1 MNKSQRIYLDVNNP
15 VNTDKYVKIKLE
27 QDVNTLEFLTMSINT
42 NDVYRDFNAD
52 YGILVGRVIAN
63 DGIGIRNAKISI
75 FIPLTDEDAED
86 NEIASIYPYKS
97 PRDKNNDGKRYN
109 LLPRVAKKDP
119 LTNIISPKQPF
130 GSFPIKEELV
140 TNVPFLNV
148 YKKYYKY
155 SAVSNQYGDYMIYG
169 VPVGTQTVHLSVD
182 ITDIG
187 EYSMTPASMVK
198 NLGYSE
204 NLFTDGGSRIKES
217 SDLNDLPNIE
227 TQEISV
233 DVIPFWGDVT
243 NFEIGI
249 TRQDFRIRST
259 LKKTFTIFGSAFTD
273 GYNAMWGSDIS
284 DVNNT
289 NPEETYILYNMS
301 RTSSD
306 GKVVE
311 TSDENQSIKT
321 KKITKITEKIYYYP
335 PSIKDSEIESG
346 EAFNEMQLLDTSEYS
361 VYKRDGDF
369 VFIIN
374 CNRDKVI
381 VNEDGTETPV
391 DNSYIGGLY
400 TTFKGFITL
409 EIDEDTLPMEWTIQS
424 NRVKLKPLRMRLKF
438 PQHAEVGCGLQEET
452 SEEFI
457 ENTKAWRNQHYTFE
471 GGKLYSVAQF
481 IGTVYNSSSES
492 VANKWRWRNSA
503 YSVKDRVNLP
513 AQSPRTFSVGQIQVD
528 DADSVTGN
536 TTYQMIGNTSMKNS
550 NAYFFASNWLNLS
563 IYLPQIGWVYDG
575 RSYVSDWRTNKY
587 FTHHNKS
594 PFFTQDNTQKIVGLY
609 YNTKWFGRS
618 DLHYTDF
625 IEVPKDD
632 IIGMSIFDR
641 KGFINTNLSLTNSN
655 NYRNLSNIPAKSLG
669 WNRAAPLGLPRD
681 DDPSSTTPIVLGG
694 DNNYYFYKG
703 HDTADCIEYINLLGL
718 I

>member
-15 VNTDKYVKIKLE
+15 VNTDKYFKVKLE

-63 DGIGIRNAKISI
+63 DGIGIPNAKISI

-155 SAVSNQYGDYMIYG
+155 TAVSNQYGDYMIYG

-204 NLFTDGGSRIKES
+204 NLFTDDGSRIKES

-233 DVIPFWGDVT
+233 DVVPFWGDVT

-273 GYNAMWGSDIS
+273 GYNAMWGNDYS
-284 DVNNT
+284 NA
-289 NPEETYILYNMS
+289 EQTYILYNMS
-301 RTSSD
+301 DSTT
-306 GKVVE
+306 E
-311 TSDENQSIKT
+311 TSFENQSIKT
-321 KKITKITEKIYYYP
+321 KKISKITEKIYYYP
-335 PSIKDSEIESG
+335 PSVTDSEIESG
-346 EAFNEMQLLDTSEYS
+346 EAFSRMQLLDASEYS

-369 VFIIN
+369 AFIIN

-381 VNEDGTETPV
+381 INEDGTETPV

-438 PQHAEVGCGLQEET
+438 PQHAEIGCGIRTEDSDYT
-452 SEEFI
+452 D
-457 ENTKAWRNQHYTFE
+457 AWRSQYYTFE

-481 IGTVYNSSSES
+481 IGTVFNSSNED
-492 VANKWRWRNSA
+492 AAKIWKWTNNA
-503 YSVKDRVNLP
+503 YSKEDRVNLP
-513 AQSPRTFSVGQIQVD
+513 TNSSRTFCVGQIQVN
-528 DADSVTGN
+528 DADGVTGN
-536 TTYQMIGNTSMKNS
+536 TGYQMVGNTTLAGSS
-550 NAYFFASNWLNLS
+550 AGFFAANWLNLC
-563 IYLPQIGWVYDG
+563 IYLPQIAWVYDG
-575 RSYVSDWRTNKY
+575 YSYVSDWRTNKY
-587 FTHHNKS
+587 FSHANKS
-594 PFFTQDNTQKIVGLY
+594 THFTQDNTQKIVGLY

-625 IEVPKDD
+625 IEVSKND
-632 IIGMSIFDR
+632 IVGMFEYSF
-641 KGFINTNLSLTNSN
+641 KGFKSDNLLLTNT

-669 WNRAAPLGLPRD
+669 WNRAAPLGLPRSG
-681 DDPSSTTPIVLGG
+681 DPDSTTPIVLGG
-694 DNNYYFYKG
+694 DSNYYFYKG

-718 I
+718 V